1 MIDNIP
7 LNKLVSPSSPHAKLL
22 PLEDLLIEDT
32 IKIGTTL
39 PTFQDDKNPYLIE
52 RTLNEI
58 STKDAL
64 RTKTSRSGYYRILRS
79 YTPGDISNLLTS
91 RSGYYRILRSYTPGD
106 ISNLLLRLED
116 EKLLLITGQPGI
128 GNCCSY

>member
-79 YTPGDISNLLTS
+79 YS
-91 RSGYYRILRSYTPGD
+91 PGD